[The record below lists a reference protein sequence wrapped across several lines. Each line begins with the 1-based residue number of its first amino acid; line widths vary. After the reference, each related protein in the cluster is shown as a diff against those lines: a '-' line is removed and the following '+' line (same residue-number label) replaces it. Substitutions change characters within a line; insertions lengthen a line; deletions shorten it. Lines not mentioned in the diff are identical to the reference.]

1 MRQIDAIPEKRYQNK
16 NCSSKPCEKTFLL
29 RTWSAS
35 QQETRN
41 HKNTIPKQ
49 LLKFWIYF
57 YKKEKIH
64 ISANTIIYT
73 FQNLILEIIFNTNS
87 NVKIRAIILHEPKR
101 KRKLIQLYI
110 NENWLNRIKKNNS
123 TPKST
128 KPWTRSA
135 QTVYP
140 CKTNSSIC

>member
-1 MRQIDAIPEKRYQNK
+1 MKCLATRNK
-16 NCSSKPCEKTFLL
+16 
-29 RTWSAS
+29 
-35 QQETRN
+35 N

-110 NENWLNRIKKNNS
+110 NEN
-123 TPKST
+123 
-128 KPWTRSA
+128 
-135 QTVYP
+135 
-140 CKTNSSIC
+140 